1 MMMKIAPLKMLQL
14 PVVVSRSSASS
25 VLKRRRQLV
34 VLIRS
39 RNSSQSRSVES
50 APQRAVELVA
60 VLEEL
65 SPRLTSSS

>member
-1 MMMKIAPLKMLQL
+1 MMMKIVPLKMLQL
-14 PVVVSRSSASS
+14 PVVVTRSSASS

-39 RNSSQSRSVES
+39 RISSHSRSVES
-50 APQRAVELVA
+50 VPPRAVELVA

>member
-1 MMMKIAPLKMLQL
+1 MMMKIVPLKMLRL
-14 PVVVSRSSASS
+14 LVVVSRSSESS
-25 VLKRRRQLV
+25 VLKRRPQLV

-50 APQRAVELVA
+50 VPQRAVELVA

-65 SPRLTSSS
+65 SQRLTLSS